1 MVPSGDGG
9 EKQVS
14 KQSSAP
20 PVSGLDPSRVEMTA
34 CIDTEPQRG
43 PIPTE
48 SADPPGPGE
57 GTCKVDRHTHTAD
70 WGTAGLPWPGAQGQR
85 GLCSLAGKRVCKP

>member
-20 PVSGLDPSRVEMTA
+20 PVSSLDPSRVEMTA
-34 CIDTEPQRG
+34 HIDTEPQRG
-43 PIPTE
+43 P
-48 SADPPGPGE
+48 DPLSLL
-57 GTCKVDRHTHTAD
+57 TLQ
-70 WGTAGLPWPGAQGQR
+70 GLGR
-85 GLCSLAGKRVCKP
+85 G

>member
-14 KQSSAP
+14 RQSSAP
-20 PVSGLDPSRVEMTA
+20 PFSGLDPSRVEMTT

-48 SADPPGPGE
+48 SADPPGPGK
-57 GTCKVDRHTHTAD
+57 GTSKVDGHTHMAD
-70 WGTAGLPWPGAQGQR
+70 WGDSWT
-85 GLCSLAGKRVCKP
+85 SLTGSTGTKRSL

>member
-57 GTCKVDRHTHTAD
+57 GTCKVDGRTHTAD
-70 WGTAGLPWPGAQGQR
+70 WGDSWT
-85 GLCSLAGKRVCKP
+85 SLARSTGTKRSL